1 MTKIE
6 EIIQKNCDVDVQLTD
21 SLITSFE
28 EYAEYYAKKC
38 LKIASEHSIY
48 LDETDRVAD
57 MWAVYTNPID
67 IKLPEHE

>member
-6 EIIQKNCDVDVQLTD
+6 ELVEKSSIFLEYENDKFSIYK
-21 SLITSFE
+21 IME

-38 LKIASEHSIY
+38 LEIANSQFEP
-48 LDETDRVAD
+48 D
-57 MWAVYTNPID
+57 MSSTGTGWVGDLLPTD